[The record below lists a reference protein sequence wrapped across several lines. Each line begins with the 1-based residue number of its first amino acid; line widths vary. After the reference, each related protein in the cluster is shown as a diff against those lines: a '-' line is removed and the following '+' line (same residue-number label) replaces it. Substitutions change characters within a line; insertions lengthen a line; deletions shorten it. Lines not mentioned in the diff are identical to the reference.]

1 MKTICR
7 TALAALAAFALAAF
21 VARAGDNQ
29 KTTSLDKQL
38 VGAWTLAGN
47 VLDQGGTKSEPFG
60 SGAKGTAMF
69 TSNRRVAVI
78 ITRVD
83 MPKFA
88 SSNRTTGTPEEN
100 KASVQGSIAYFGTY
114 DVNGADKTLT
124 MHVEGSTFP
133 NWTGTV
139 QTRTIELSGD
149 ELKFINK
156 NPSMGQGVVTV
167 TWKRVKDA
175 RTTAQR

>member
-38 VGAWTLAGN
+38 VGVWTLAGN

-78 ITRVD
+78 FTRVV

-88 SSNRTTGTPEEN
+88 SSNRTTGTTEEN
-100 KASVQGSIAYFGTY
+100 WSVVHGSIAYFGRY
-114 DVNGADKTLT
+114 EVYG
-124 MHVEGSTFP
+124 E
-133 NWTGTV
+133 
-139 QTRTIELSGD
+139 
-149 ELKFINK
+149 
-156 NPSMGQGVVTV
+156 
-167 TWKRVKDA
+167 
-175 RTTAQR
+175 